1 MARGGYTFNEIRE
14 MDPLEVLYLYHYQEL
29 SLKEQQGFLTNAL
42 GVVWDKSIFTEQV
55 ATTGTESKPTN
66 EIFIPLSLA
75 INPNVMEF
83 VKAQF
88 GMGPSGKGGKTP
100 MIAGGEYSPKAN
112 EVITSMAELSKE
124 DFLKL
129 LGKKPM

>member
-14 MDPLEVLYLYHYQEL
+14 MNSLEVLYLYHYQEL
-29 SLKEQQGFLTNAL
+29 SLKEQQGFLTNTL

-55 ATTGTESKPTN
+55 TTSTDSKPVN

-112 EVITSMAELSKE
+112 EVISSMAELSKE
-124 DFLKL
+124 DFLKMM
-129 LGKKPM
+129 GKGSR